1 MTKILSI
8 INLNFIYTLQECYEE
23 FIATSKIEL
32 LQNRDIL
39 SNAFEGIYKNLDV
52 LYEQDE
58 HFMEFFARIFY
69 EVNCEFEFNC
79 IYDFLK
85 KYNHTSKWLEFA
97 KNVFDEP
104 KSFKAHFCNL
114 ARLYNEQEVGN
125 INEEFIY
132 LYLKYLAKL
141 PSKKLQNEWQNC
153 SEKSYLTDCLTQTL
167 QNLSSD
173 YIISR
178 DMLLC
183 EFDKYNKLDFRQIAQ
198 VPVEQNGKYERGLR
212 QIYDINFY
220 KILNYCRQYKT
231 PYCDLE
237 RGKKILQTQDELV
250 CYLSS
255 YGTMHQVKLNDSF
268 DVLCKAILINNLTI
282 NIIDYGCGQALASC
296 VFLDFIK
303 KRNVKISQIILIEPS
318 NVALS
323 RGILHLN
330 LLGIDKSKIK
340 AINYGLDDLKMS
352 DLALPKQDIN
362 LHIFSNVLDLMSFR
376 LDREFYG
383 KISDSNKGTNIFV
396 CVSPPYNNTQIRLD
410 LFCRYFTDNHN
421 ASLISHRRN
430 DIIYDNRPIKR
441 YEYVFE
447 CKL

>member
-23 FIATSKIEL
+23 FVATSKVEL
-32 LQNRDIL
+32 LQNRENL
-39 SNAFEGIYKNLDV
+39 SNAFEGVYKNLDA
-52 LYEQDE
+52 LYKKDK

-85 KYNHTSKWLEFA
+85 KDNHTSKWLEFA

-114 ARLYNEQEVGN
+114 VKLYNEQEISN

-153 SEKSYLTDCLTQTL
+153 DERSYLADFLTQIL

-173 YIISR
+173 YTTSR
-178 DMLLC
+178 DILLC
-183 EFDKYNKLDFRQIAQ
+183 GFDKYNKLEFHEAAQISI
-198 VPVEQNGKYERGLR
+198 EQNGKYERDLR
-212 QIYDINFY
+212 QIYDIDFY
-220 KILNYCRQYKT
+220 KILNYCKT
-231 PYCDLE
+231 NKTAYCDLE
-237 RGKKILQTQDELV
+237 RGKKILQTQEELI

-255 YGTMHQVKLNDSF
+255 YGTIHQVKLNDSF
-268 DVLCKAILINNLTI
+268 DVLCNAILMENLTI

-303 KRNVKISQIILIEPS
+303 KQNVKISQIILIEPS
-318 NVALS
+318 NIALS

-340 AINYGLDDLKMS
+340 VINYGLDDLKMS

-383 KISDSNKGTNIFV
+383 KISNANKGTNIFV

-410 LFCRYFTDNHN
+410 LFYRYFMDNHN
-421 ASLISHRRN
+421 TTLISHRN
-430 DIIYDNRPIKR
+430 DDIIYDDRAIKR
-441 YEYVFE
+441 YEYVFK